1 MGVQSGTVEAV
12 STKFDKLSVL
22 VNEVWYSTKQ
32 EFAEEWKYKPEKGDL
47 IQFDDGGKK
56 FLKKVNKL
64 GSGEASGGSVS
75 PSKSFKS
82 NTLGVELGH
91 AANLAMQ
98 MLGQQG
104 INLDGDGV
112 GSPSYYKDF
121 VTYTEQIKK
130 LMSGLRAKYEAGD
143 SEVTDFKAK
152 EMPPVG
158 SVSAPEVTADIF

>member
-64 GSGEASGGSVS
+64 GSGEATGGSVS

-91 AANLAMQ
+91 AANLAME
-98 MLGQQG
+98 MLN
-104 INLDGDGV
+104 IKT
-112 GSPSYYKDF
+112 SPSDVGTPEFYKDF

>member
-32 EFAEEWKYKPEKGDL
+32 EFAAEWKYRPETGDL
-47 IQFDDGGKK
+47 ISFDDGGKK

-64 GSGEASGGSVS
+64 GSGEVAGGSVS

-91 AANLAMQ
+91 AANLAMT
-98 MLGQQG
+98 MTLK
-104 INLDGDGV
+104 NVDAGDFAIA
-112 GSPSYYKDF
+112 SPEFYKAF
-121 VTYTEQIKK
+121 VEYTEQCKK
-130 LMSGLRAKYEAGD
+130 LMSGLRAKHEGGD
-143 SEVTDFKAK
+143 SEVTDFKTPA
-152 EMPPVG
+152 PAPVG
-158 SVSAPEVTADIF
+158 KITVPVTTADIF